1 MRELSAQEFALAIAI
16 SVSQHRTGMT
26 REERARTE
34 YVDDCLKLLDS
45 PTLNPNIRLL
55 GKGISRINDA
65 KRARL
70 CEETRDM
77 YEAMAPVIRLLM
89 QELEAASQVTAERT
103 PQAHAPV
110 RRGRRPGSA

>member
-16 SVSQHRTGMT
+16 SVSQHRTGLT

-34 YVDDCLKLLDS
+34 YVDDCLTLLES

-55 GKGISRINDA
+55 GTGVSRLNDA

-70 CEETRDM
+70 CEETREI

-89 QELEAASQVTAERT
+89 RELEEMSVTAEPT
-103 PQAHAPV
+103 QPAPAPA